1 MFSCKFCEIFRNVVF
16 TKNLR
21 ATASLN
27 SFTYL
32 VCDSVLAVDIL
43 FVLDTSSGVGQENF
57 NKMLQFVKEI
67 IKVFDVNNQMTRV
80 SVITYDS
87 DARLVIRFTDYNNID
102 RLNTAID
109 AIQYVN
115 GRQTRIDKA
124 LLLAGS
130 AAYLSSNGGRD
141 GYNKV
146 RFTHSRSV
154 ASTFT
159 NI

>member
-1 MFSCKFCEIFRNVVF
+1 M
-16 TKNLR
+16 
-21 ATASLN
+21 
-27 SFTYL
+27 
-32 VCDSVLAVDIL
+32 CDSVLAVDIL

-67 IKVFDVNNQMTRV
+67 IKVFDVNNLLTRV

-87 DARLVIRFTDYNNID
+87 DARLVIRFSDYNEID
-102 RLNTAID
+102 RLNSAID
-109 AIQYVN
+109 AIRYVN

-130 AAYLSSNGGRD
+130 EAYLSSNGGRD
-141 GYNKV
+141 SFNKV
-146 RFTHSRSV
+146 RFTHSRNV
-154 ASTFT
+154 ARTSA